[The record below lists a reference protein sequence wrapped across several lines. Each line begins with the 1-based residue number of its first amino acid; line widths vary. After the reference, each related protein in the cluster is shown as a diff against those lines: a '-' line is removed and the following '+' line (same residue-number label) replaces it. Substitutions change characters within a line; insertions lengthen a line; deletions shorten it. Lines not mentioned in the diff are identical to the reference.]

1 MKKGLFFV
9 IGGICLIVS
18 IFLISYYSF
27 QFFSDKQQKIDVST
41 IEISLSD
48 EGKVNLIEQSP
59 INDSE
64 SNLVEPYIFK
74 VKNNGDKDI
83 TYQLLIEDY
92 VSDANKKLL
101 SRKNLNYSLMLGNDV
116 IKSDNL
122 SNVENNILDTRKLPS
137 GAQNEYELRV
147 WVTGDINSTEWM
159 DKSYN
164 YNVLVNPIID

>member
-64 SNLVEPYIFK
+64 SNIVEPYIFK

-122 SNVENNILDTRKLPS
+122 SNVENNILDTRKS
-137 GAQNEYELRV
+137 
-147 WVTGDINSTEWM
+147 I
-159 DKSYN
+159 
-164 YNVLVNPIID
+164 